1 MKYLLLLSALVL
13 LSFFVLGIGRY
24 PLEYH
29 QILEVLLS
37 PFSTQE
43 FDERMR
49 YIVLEVRLPRIILAI
64 FVGASLG
71 ICGASFQSI
80 FKNPLASPDILGVAS
95 GAGFGAALAI
105 LLGLNI
111 YYLTLF
117 AFVFG
122 ILTLILVL
130 LIVRDCNNR
139 IMIILGG
146 IIISALFQSFIS
158 LLKYIADPQ
167 DALPAMT
174 YWLLGSL
181 NVSNFHQ
188 LLFCSLGMLV
198 GGIII
203 FMYRW
208 KHNLLML
215 DEMEA
220 KSLGLNITALRIAL
234 IFASTLMVSCVVSIC
249 GIIGWVGLIIP
260 HIARMI
266 GGSNMNSVMPLSL
279 LIGAIFML
287 IIDTLSRT
295 LSAEE
300 IPISILSAVVGA
312 LFFVV
317 ILYRFKGVMKL

>member
-1 MKYLLLLSALVL
+1 MRYLLLFGALVL
-13 LSFFVLGIGRY
+13 VGFFVLGVGRY
-24 PLEYH
+24 SIEYH
-29 QILEVLLS
+29 QILEILLS
-37 PFSTQE
+37 LRRIS
-43 FDERMR
+43 DERMR
-49 YIVLEVRLPRIILAI
+49 YIILEVRLPRIILAI

-80 FKNPLASPDILGVAS
+80 FRNPLASPDILGVAS

-111 YYLTLF
+111 YFLTLF

-122 ILTLILVL
+122 VLTLILVL
-130 LIVRDCNNR
+130 LIVRDSNNR

-167 DALPAMT
+167 DTLPAMT

-181 NVSNFHQ
+181 NVSDFNQ
-188 LLFCSLGMLV
+188 LIFCCLGMLV
-198 GGIII
+198 GGIIL

-220 KSLGLNITALRIAL
+220 KSLGLNIVGLRISL

-260 HIARMI
+260 HIARII
-266 GGSNMNSVMPLSL
+266 GGSNMSSVMPLSL

-287 IIDTLSRT
+287 VIDTLSRT

-300 IPISILSAVVGA
+300 IPISILSAVIGA
-312 LFFVV
+312 LFFIV

>member
-1 MKYLLLLSALVL
+1 MKYLLLLCVLAL
-13 LSFFVLGIGRY
+13 LSFFVLGVGRY
-24 PLEYH
+24 PLEYR

-37 PFSTQE
+37 PWATTL
-43 FDERMR
+43 DERLR
-49 YIVLEVRLPRIILAI
+49 YIILEVRLPRIVLAI

-80 FKNPLASPDILGVAS
+80 FRNPLASPDILGVAS

-111 YYLTLF
+111 YFLTLF
-117 AFVFG
+117 AFAFG

-130 LIVRDCNNR
+130 LIVRDSNNR

-181 NVSNFHQ
+181 NVSDFHQ
-188 LLFCSLGMLV
+188 LIFCCLGMLF

-203 FMYRW
+203 FVYRW

-215 DEMEA
+215 DDNEA
-220 KSLGLNITALRIAL
+220 KSLGLNIRSLRIGL

-266 GGSNMNSVMPLSL
+266 GGSNMSSVMSLSL
-279 LIGAIFML
+279 VLGAIFML
-287 IIDTLSRT
+287 VIDTLSRS
-295 LSAEE
+295 LSSEE
-300 IPISILSAVVGA
+300 IPISILSAVIGA
-312 LFFVV
+312 LFFIV

>member
-1 MKYLLLLSALVL
+1 MKYLLLLCVLAL
-13 LSFFVLGIGRY
+13 LSFFVLGVGRY
-24 PLEYH
+24 PLEYR
-29 QILEVLLS
+29 QILEVLFS
-37 PFSTQE
+37 PWATTL
-43 FDERMR
+43 DERLR
-49 YIVLEVRLPRIILAI
+49 YIILEVRLPRIILAI

-80 FKNPLASPDILGVAS
+80 FRNPLASPDILGVAS

-111 YYLTLF
+111 YFLTLF
-117 AFVFG
+117 AFAFG

-130 LIVRDCNNR
+130 LIVRDSNNR

-181 NVSNFHQ
+181 NVSDFHQ
-188 LLFCSLGMLV
+188 LIFCCLGMLF

-203 FMYRW
+203 FVYRW

-215 DEMEA
+215 DDNEA
-220 KSLGLNITALRIAL
+220 KSLGLNIRSLRIGL

-266 GGSNMNSVMPLSL
+266 GGSNMSSVMSLSL
-279 LIGAIFML
+279 VLGAIFML
-287 IIDTLSRT
+287 VIDTLSRS
-295 LSAEE
+295 LSSEE
-300 IPISILSAVVGA
+300 IPISILGAVIGA
-312 LFFVV
+312 LFFIV